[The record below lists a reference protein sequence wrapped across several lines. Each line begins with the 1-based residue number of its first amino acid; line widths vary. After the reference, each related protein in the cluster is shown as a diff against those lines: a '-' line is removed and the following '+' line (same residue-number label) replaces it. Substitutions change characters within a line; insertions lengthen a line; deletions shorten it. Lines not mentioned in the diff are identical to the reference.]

1 MTEANNTNEEYFD
14 DDAPLAEPHF
24 DEEATVLSARPV
36 VPLKEIKAERSAKQ
50 LLFGLAIAG
59 SLMLGALAA
68 TLIYKRS
75 GTGQTSATNTVASG
89 AAGVA
94 VEAPATSAPAIE
106 PIGGAVPETPPQTE
120 ISTAVKKAV
129 PPASNNA
136 SNDASHSASH
146 STAPE
151 VDTSRSTPSTEL
163 EETEL
168 TRDARIEAR
177 RLRRRAE
184 RQARREAAGRPRR
197 SADDLLRIRDIFEGP
212 SRP

>member
-1 MTEANNTNEEYFD
+1 MESNNTNEKYFD
-14 DDAPLAEPHF
+14 DDVPLAEPHF

-36 VPLKEIKAERSAKQ
+36 VPLKELKAERSAKQ

-75 GTGQTSATNTVASG
+75 GTGQSTATNTVVSG
-89 AAGVA
+89 AAGIA
-94 VEAPATSAPAIE
+94 VEEPSNSAAAPE
-106 PIGGAVPETPPQTE
+106 PIGGAVPETLPQAE
-120 ISTAVKKAV
+120 MPTAVKKAV
-129 PPASNNA
+129 PLASNNA
-136 SNDASHSASH
+136 SNNASHNAAH

-151 VDTSRSTPSTEL
+151 VVNTKRSTPSPEL

-168 TRDARIEAR
+168 TRAERIEAR

-184 RQARREAAGRPRR
+184 RQARRESGGRQRR
-197 SADDLLRIRDIFEGP
+197 SSDDLLRIRDIFEGP